1 VSQVNQRLQ
10 QLLREL
16 HTELGNSDA
25 IDAESRRQ
33 LQDLAEDIEAAVAAS
48 AVPAGEGDNQLQQA
62 VLEFETEHP
71 RIAGILGQIADTLAK
86 LGI

>member
-1 VSQVNQRLQ
+1 VNQRLQ

-16 HTELGNSDA
+16 HTELGNSDS

-33 LQDLAEDIEAAVAAS
+33 LQDLAEDIETAVAAS
-48 AVPAGEGDNQLQQA
+48 GAPEGEDGNQLQQA

>member
-1 VSQVNQRLQ
+1 VNKRLQ

-16 HTELGNSDA
+16 HTELGNSDS

-48 AVPAGEGDNQLQQA
+48 GAPEGEDGNQLQQA

-86 LGI
+86 IGI

>member
-1 VSQVNQRLQ
+1 MTKRLQ
-10 QLLREL
+10 KLLHEL
-16 HTELGNSDA
+16 HTELDNPEA

-33 LQDLAEDIEAAVAAS
+33 LQGLADDIQAAIDS
-48 AVPAGEGDNQLQQA
+48 AGEAESDGNELQRA

-71 RIAGILGQIADTLAK
+71 RIAGILGQIADALSK

>member
-1 VSQVNQRLQ
+1 VNQRLQ

-16 HTELGNSDA
+16 HTELSNSDS

-48 AVPAGEGDNQLQQA
+48 GVPEGEGGNQLQQA